1 MFKGRV
7 HRIHFVG
14 IGGIGMSGI
23 AEVLLNLGY
32 GVSGSDLRESDTT
45 RRLAGFGGI
54 VFIGHRAEQVEG
66 ADVVVISSAV
76 GRENAEV
83 AHALDMAIP
92 VIPRAEMLAELMRLK
107 HGIAVAGSHGKTTT
121 TSLLATVF
129 DQAGLDPTV
138 VIGGK
143 LNSLGSNARL
153 GQSDYLLAEADES
166 DGSFLKLSPTVAVVT
181 NIDPEHMDHYR
192 DLDDLKE
199 TFLTFVNKVPFYGAS
214 ILCLDCENIQSLLPR
229 VEKRHITYGT
239 TPQADY
245 FVQEIKA
252 SAQSTTFTPVRRGE
266 VLPPITLKMIG
277 RHNVL
282 NALAALAV
290 ADELEVPHSVC
301 RQALASFDGVQRRF
315 TIRGEAAGI
324 TVVDDYGHHPTEIRA
339 TLGGAREAYNRRII
353 AVFQPHRYSRCQ
365 HLHDQFAT
373 AFYDADVV
381 LVTPVYAA
389 GEQPIVGISGESL
402 SREIRSHGHRD
413 VTYCPPPT
421 GDTGSGDSDLVSIL
435 EQQVKEGD
443 LVITLGAGDVWK
455 VGAELL
461 ERLQSRRP

>member
-1 MFKGRV
+1 
-7 HRIHFVG
+7 
-14 IGGIGMSGI
+14 
-23 AEVLLNLGY
+23 
-32 GVSGSDLRESDTT
+32 
-45 RRLAGFGGI
+45 
-54 VFIGHRAEQVEG
+54 
-66 ADVVVISSAV
+66 
-76 GRENAEV
+76 
-83 AHALDMAIP
+83 
-92 VIPRAEMLAELMRLK
+92 
-107 HGIAVAGSHGKTTT
+107 
-121 TSLLATVF
+121 
-129 DQAGLDPTV
+129 
-138 VIGGK
+138 
-143 LNSLGSNARL
+143 
-153 GQSDYLLAEADES
+153 
-166 DGSFLKLSPTVAVVT
+166 VVT